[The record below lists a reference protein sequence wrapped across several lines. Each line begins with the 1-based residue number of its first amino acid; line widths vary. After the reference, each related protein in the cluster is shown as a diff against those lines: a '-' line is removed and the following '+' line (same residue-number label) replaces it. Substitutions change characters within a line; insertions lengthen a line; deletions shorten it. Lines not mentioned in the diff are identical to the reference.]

1 MLFLYF
7 VCHLIT
13 HTLCICLFIYFRFL
27 DKCPDG
33 TVFVVMCFVSR
44 SIEANGCSMLST
56 ASFAIMAK
64 TFPNNVGSAIVSK
77 NTIFTTQSIYY
88 LLYYKCS
95 SRSVKYCVWFLC
107 YSQHTVLDGG
117 MQVFSGIGSRWPP
130 HWRGHL
136 PIVDVLNYMLLVR
149 LWAMLTMISLWQG
162 RGGTAKCEVLCWTDF

>member
-1 MLFLYF
+1 MSDTIFICSNPMLFLYF

-117 MQVFSGIGSRWPP
+117 MQVFSGIGSR
-130 HWRGHL
+130 
-136 PIVDVLNYMLLVR
+136 
-149 LWAMLTMISLWQG
+149 
-162 RGGTAKCEVLCWTDF
+162 